1 MRSMSLRWTL
11 TAAAVLPLIFVL
23 GPAVFLAGRAALGD
37 VRAQS
42 IGSVERA
49 RLVFEAQI
57 EAEGKAMMMHAKEAS
72 HLPGLPEAIAR
83 RDMAF
88 LERISSELESQFGE
102 PALLT
107 DSEGVSLVGP
117 PAGPSLIA
125 EIRGGAMPV
134 APDSAGG
141 ALRLVALAPVYGAG
155 GRLVGAAGV
164 YRPFDAAAA
173 ASFAALTRTE
183 VEFALS
189 SGVTVAGTGSELG
202 RLAVSP
208 QLEHGQM
215 VDMEDE
221 THVVSAAALGD
232 VGYAVFH
239 SSLDAALAPV
249 RRSWRILAGG
259 ALVAMLC
266 ALLLAGAA
274 AGWAA
279 RPAGQLAD
287 AAAAIADGDFERP
300 VPQPRVTELER
311 LAGAFRE
318 MRDALSHQIGELE
331 SMNLELAAKQQR
343 LREVQAE
350 LIQREKLAATGRII
364 AQLSHE
370 INNPIANVR
379 NCLEVLERR
388 KAIDRENES
397 FLTMAVD
404 EVDRLARLTR
414 QVLDLNRQRPGEVVA
429 DPLEVARETLA
440 LEQHTLEGQSIDIEF
455 ATDDVVP
462 AVAIAPDALKQVLLN
477 LVHNA
482 EDAMPGG
489 GSLMLEI
496 RQVNGTV
503 RVIVGDS
510 GPGVPADVAARIFD
524 PFFTTKSR
532 TRGVGLGLFVAEEIV
547 RTHGGRIAVERRQAG
562 GANFVIDLP
571 TRSDA
576 ASTTT

>member
-1 MRSMSLRWTL
+1 
-11 TAAAVLPLIFVL
+11 
-23 GPAVFLAGRAALGD
+23 
-37 VRAQS
+37 
-42 IGSVERA
+42 
-49 RLVFEAQI
+49 
-57 EAEGKAMMMHAKEAS
+57 
-72 HLPGLPEAIAR
+72 
-83 RDMAF
+83 
-88 LERISSELESQFGE
+88 
-102 PALLT
+102 
-107 DSEGVSLVGP
+107 
-117 PAGPSLIA
+117 
-125 EIRGGAMPV
+125 
-134 APDSAGG
+134 
-141 ALRLVALAPVYGAG
+141 
-155 GRLVGAAGV
+155 
-164 YRPFDAAAA
+164 
-173 ASFAALTRTE
+173 
-183 VEFALS
+183 
-189 SGVTVAGTGSELG
+189 
-202 RLAVSP
+202 
-208 QLEHGQM
+208 
-215 VDMEDE
+215 
-221 THVVSAAALGD
+221 
-232 VGYAVFH
+232 
-239 SSLDAALAPV
+239 
-249 RRSWRILAGG
+249 
-259 ALVAMLC
+259 
-266 ALLLAGAA
+266 
-274 AGWAA
+274 
-279 RPAGQLAD
+279 
-287 AAAAIADGDFERP
+287 
-300 VPQPRVTELER
+300 
-311 LAGAFRE
+311 

-331 SMNLELAAKQQR
+331 SMNLELATKQQR

-397 FLTMAVD
+397 FLTMAID

-440 LEQHTLEGQSIDIEF
+440 LEQHTLAGQSIDIEF